1 MSRYYDFAAS
11 TPVSPAVTHAMS
23 PWLNEYFSNSMAS
36 HVSGL
41 KAFEAVETARRV
53 IADKIGALSSEIV
66 FTSGASESNNFA
78 LKGVAFANLEKKGH
92 IITSAI
98 EHKCILNTCAFLERL
113 GFHVTYLLPDQQGVI
128 QPEVLAAAIRDETIM
143 ISIHHV
149 NNEIG
154 TVQPIAEL
162 GGIAFER
169 GIQFHTDAAQ
179 SFCKCRINVDD
190 MNIDM
195 LSLSGHKIYGPK
207 GIGALY
213 IRDARN
219 IDIVPLIHGGGQE
232 NGLRGG
238 THPTQLIVGL
248 ATAVEHFPKSP
259 VIEKKTV
266 LDQLSK
272 YGCRVNADGKSVPNI
287 ISVTFFDD
295 EQRQLFFAE
304 NHWLVSQ
311 GSACNSTTNRPSH
324 VLTAIGFNEREARLT
339 YRISLPPYSY
349 E

>member
-1 MSRYYDFAAS
+1 MSSYYDFAAS
-11 TPVSPAVTHAMS
+11 TPVLPIVTDAMS
-23 PWLNEYFSNSMAS
+23 PWLNESFSNSMAS
-36 HVSGL
+36 HSLGL

-53 IADKIGALSSEIV
+53 IAYKIGALASEII

-78 LKGVAFANLEKKGH
+78 LKGVAFANLENKGH

-98 EHKCILNTCAFLERL
+98 EHKCILNACYFLERI

-128 QPEVLAAAIRDETIM
+128 RPESLAAAIRDETIM
-143 ISIHHV
+143 VSIHHV

-154 TVQPIAEL
+154 TVQPIVEL
-162 GGIAFER
+162 GQIAFASGVR
-169 GIQFHTDAAQ
+169 FHTDAAQ
-179 SFCKCRINVDD
+179 SFCKCNINVDD
-190 MNIDM
+190 MNVDM

-213 IRDARN
+213 IRDARK

-248 ATAVEHFPKSP
+248 AAAVDNYPRLP
-259 VIEKKTV
+259 VIEKKIV
-266 LDQLSK
+266 LEQLSK
-272 YGCRVNADGKSVPNI
+272 YRCRVNAVDKSVPNI
-287 ISVTFFDD
+287 ISVTFFDE

-304 NHWLVSQ
+304 NDWSISQ
-311 GSACNSTTNRPSH
+311 GSACNSTTNNPSH
-324 VLTAIGFNEREARLT
+324 VLTAIGMNEREARLT